1 MTADPV
7 SHKKDLEQVEKSLQA
22 ILDESNGTNVN
33 YEYKLSQVRNEYREN
48 SVKLRLEF
56 EDFRTLSPGQESYS
70 FIEKAISTFVEATTG
85 SIKKMEE
92 VFSSKLASENNLKTR
107 VVSTA
112 LFINENNDKL
122 KKEIQSLTKKLND
135 IGKGI
140 DSPEQ
145 EVLRLRKIVGM
156 KEKIIKKL
164 KMTVFYKTNF
174 FSLKQF
180 DLLNSK
186 MEMAKIL
193 THFDQQLRSKI
204 DLIRRTYESISTVS
218 DPKSVNLLQEIGVEL
233 QNVTS
238 VRAIEEG
245 IDQRIRGFPPLNEQ
259 VKNLMQSSRRIIQSS
274 KEISKNKDIITKLND
289 KISSIS
295 RDIDD
300 AKCMKSTAEGGKLY
314 EKENEIALNK
324 AKIKELENINLSIK
338 KELLNCRIEIIKS
351 HSSTSQRLKL
361 IRNLATEQISQMEND
376 IKKTKHVID
385 DIKKRYFNNT
395 ISSRKN
401 IEIIGKFKDLYKLNS
416 LFRRVYSEMD
426 ELESNQIKEPGA
438 EPPKKE
444 EQKPIDFKNKNRVQE
459 LQSMVKQ
466 REQAMKTMGEL
477 SETLKQM
484 NNKLMGE
491 IEHSQMIQDEN
502 RKMSTGLALMKGQL
516 QETFNELKNLELER
530 ERLEANL
537 NEKDEKLLKCI
548 REINEKKKA
557 MEKIQ
562 KERASMKDKIK
573 QNEEELRQKDNLM
586 KEMADKL
593 ADIGKKNE
601 ELKRNLDLQLKKME
615 EICQD
620 SFAKYELIEDLLK
633 QKKIFDQIF
642 KHQNE
647 KIQVKD
653 DKIKLLEGRLMHNTV
668 SKNSTPK
675 TTLLR
680 SSGSNSGSNSTS
692 TRTKNTFEELRD
704 LQTKLSES
712 RELLNSRDEAI
723 VKLHSEVSNWKEKV
737 EVENNRLKKVQ
748 QKLLQ
753 VEKVEVQELKN
764 RIISLTKMLL
774 TKGELTGEQL
784 KLLDAEVLGSQGS
797 MMAKSIA
804 LPSLAVKLFERK
816 FGGYAMNLE
825 EIVKESMKDII
836 AKKERI
842 RKNLISLTEL
852 VAQREKYSKREECE
866 ENDKLK
872 ARLRQEIKRAE
883 ELNEKVLDL
892 EAKNIEDFEKH
903 TKQLQEVLKEREKLM
918 MELLAYQRSGKYIS
932 GVSRENSYSNSFPDE
947 FDLGPKR
954 INELEDLSKG
964 SITQSVADLE
974 KQAASFSKGYESAL
988 RKAIEKQS
996 KALEKVLKL
1005 PKEQKKQVSLKKID
1019 TKSLLSFRDSD

>member
-1 MTADPV
+1 MTSGAV

-22 ILDESNGTNVN
+22 ILDESNGTNIS

-56 EDFRTLSPGQESYS
+56 EDFRTSNPGQESFS
-70 FIEKAISTFVEATTG
+70 FIEKAISTFIEATTD
-85 SIKKMEE
+85 SIKKMED

-122 KKEIQSLTKKLND
+122 KNEVQSLTKKLND

-186 MEMAKIL
+186 MEMGKIL

-218 DPKSVNLLQEIGVEL
+218 DPMSANLLQEIGVEL

-238 VRAIEEG
+238 VRAIEES

-300 AKCMKSTAEGGKLY
+300 AKCMKSAAEGGKLS

-324 AKIKELENINLSIK
+324 AKIRELENINLSIK

-361 IRNLATEQISQMEND
+361 IRHLAKEQISQMEND

-395 ISSRKN
+395 ISSMKN

-444 EQKPIDFKNKNRVQE
+444 EQKPMDFKNKNRVQE

-516 QETFNELKNLELER
+516 QETFNELKNLEQER

-548 REINEKKKA
+548 REINDKKKA

-562 KERASMKDKIK
+562 KERASMKEKIK

-647 KIQVKD
+647 KIQAKD

-668 SKNSTPK
+668 SKNSAPK

-680 SSGSNSGSNSTS
+680 SSGSNSGSTY
-692 TRTKNTFEELRD
+692 TKNNFEELRD
-704 LQTKLSES
+704 LQTKLSEC

-723 VKLHSEVSNWKEKV
+723 VKLHSEISSWKEKV
-737 EVENNRLKKVQ
+737 EVESNRLKKVQ

-774 TKGELTGEQL
+774 SKGDLTGEQL

-816 FGGYAMNLE
+816 FGGYAMSIE
-825 EIVKESMKDII
+825 ETVEELIKDVTV
-836 AKKERI
+836 KKERI
-842 RKNLISLTEL
+842 RKRLMSLTEL
-852 VAQREKYSKREECE
+852 VAQREKYSKREESE
-866 ENDKLK
+866 ENDKLR

-883 ELNEKVLDL
+883 ELSEKVLDL
-892 EAKNIEDFEKH
+892 EAKIIEDFEKH

-918 MELLAYQRSGKYIS
+918 MELLAYQRSGKYVS
-932 GVSRENSYSNSFPDE
+932 GASGESSYSNSFPDE

-954 INELEDLSKG
+954 LNELEDLSKG

-974 KQAASFSKGYESAL
+974 KQAASFSKGYESTL
-988 RKAIEKQS
+988 RRAIEKQS
-996 KALEKVLKL
+996 KALEKVPKL

-1019 TKSLLSFRDSD
+1019 TKALLSFRDSN